1 MAGMGLQDKQG
12 SRKGDKMNPA
22 LEGIKVVDVSQ
33 VAAVPMCARHLADFG
48 ADVVHIEHAVRGD
61 SWRIFQKGQGTGTSG
76 VESPINY
83 NWENFNRN
91 KRSLAVDLS
100 QEQGQKIIYKLVE
113 NADVFVTN
121 LRLYEREKFRMGYDV
136 LSQIKPDLIY
146 GSLTGYGKKGPDK
159 DLPAYDTTAYWAR
172 SGIPHRLRAHGVASP
187 GYTAAFGDNVAA
199 LGLAFGIVTSLRV
212 RDKTGVGQEVDI
224 SLFHTGLY
232 QMGFDIAGA
241 LITGRDFEDWRVD
254 RYRDDPEKMQRR
266 DKLVDEVKEAMS
278 RLSDFYRENVPNPL
292 SGAYETSDGRVLT
305 FVILQPDLYWAKFCR
320 AIEHPELEN
329 DPRFSTFEA
338 RSENCSELYYIF
350 KEAFLTRTLAE
361 WKPRLEGIPYSLQQ
375 NFVEVINDP
384 QARENNFFVPV
395 DHPTYGRI
403 DVIANPV
410 ILSKTPATIRMPAPE
425 FSQHTEE
432 VLLENGYTWEDIAR
446 FKEQGVIA

>member
-1 MAGMGLQDKQG
+1 ME
-12 SRKGDKMNPA
+12 PV

-61 SWRIFQKGQGTGTSG
+61 SWRIFQKGQGTGTNG

-91 KRSLAVDLS
+91 KRSVAVDLS
-100 QEQGQKIIYKLVE
+100 KEEGQKIIYKMVE
-113 NADVFVTN
+113 KADVFLTN
-121 LRLYEREKFRMGYDV
+121 LRLYEREKFRMEYET
-136 LSQIKPDLIY
+136 LCQFNPRLIY
-146 GSLTGYGKKGPDK
+146 GSLTGYGRKGPDR
-159 DLPAYDTTAYWAR
+159 DLPAYDTTAYWSR

-199 LGLAFGIVTSLRV
+199 LGLAFGVMMALYV

-224 SLFHTGLY
+224 SLFHTGIY

-241 LITGRDFEDWRVD
+241 LITGRDFEDWRTD
-254 RYRDDPEKMQRR
+254 RYQDDAEKMKLR
-266 DKLVDEVKEAMS
+266 DALVAEVQAAMS

-292 SGAYETSDGRVLT
+292 SGTYETKDGRVLT

-320 AIEHPELEN
+320 AIERPELEN
-329 DPRFSTFEA
+329 DTRFSTFEA
-338 RSENCSELYYIF
+338 RSENCAELYHIF
-350 KEAFLTRTLAE
+350 KDVFLTRTLAE
-361 WKPRLEGIPYSLQQ
+361 WKPRLQGIPYSLQQ

-384 QARENNFFVPV
+384 QARANNFFVPV

-403 DVIANPV
+403 EVIANPV
-410 ILSKTPATIRMPAPE
+410 MLSKTPAAIRMPAPE

-432 VLLENGYTWEDIAR
+432 VLLEHGYSWEDIAS
-446 FKEQGVIA
+446 FKEQGIIA